1 VSRTTDE
8 DAIQGTSGTGG
19 AGGAGGDTISDAEL
33 SRPSTAE
40 KKKDGV
46 RIQLPGDDGSP
57 LKVEPGEDLDDED
70 KLDHRKRKR
79 NRTIRSCV
87 PCHNHKRKVGSG

>member
-8 DAIQGTSGTGG
+8 EAMQG
-19 AGGAGGDTISDAEL
+19 AGGAGGDAISDADV

-46 RIQLPGDDGSP
+46 RIQLPGDGGSP
-57 LKVEPGEDLDDED
+57 MKVEPGEDVDDED

-87 PCHNHKRKVGSG
+87 PCHNHKRKVGR